1 MESYNRTH
9 NPDQLFDFSS
19 IPLKL
24 NIEDVKS
31 KFVTMYIYL
40 DLTRANLTVQQ
51 RKYLPLMVDMW
62 TTSPMI
68 KNGTVT
74 DLDGVI
80 KRYNKVLLK
89 YEMTQVYC
97 RRRIEIFDLLNP
109 LRTIPTSPLGP
120 RLS

>member
-1 MESYNRTH
+1 MKPILFRHLESYNRTH
-9 NPDQLFDFSS
+9 NPDELFDFSS

-31 KFVTMYIYL
+31 KFVTLFIYL
-40 DLTRANLTVQQ
+40 DLARAGLTVQQ
-51 RKYLPLMVDMW
+51 RKYLPLLVDMW
-62 TTSPMI
+62 TTAPMI

-89 YEMTQVYC
+89 YEMTQV
-97 RRRIEIFDLLNP
+97 
-109 LRTIPTSPLGP
+109 LREDESI
-120 RLS
+120 